1 MSGRSHVLQQNFKW
15 SEFMTKDRFYIEDAG
30 KHDGQIVTVRGWVYN
45 KRSSGKIKFLI
56 LRDGTGLL
64 QGGLFKGECTEEAF
78 GEFEKLTQESS
89 IEVIGKLRKEPRSP
103 GGFELGVQSIKI
115 VQVADPY
122 PISLKEHGVEFL
134 MEKRHLWLRSQRQ
147 WAALRVRSEI
157 MRSIQEFFDDRGF
170 VRFDAPILTPSSCE
184 GTSTL
189 FSTPYFDEKAF
200 LTQSGQ
206 LYGEVGAMAFGKVY
220 VFGPTFRAEKSKTR
234 KHLTEFWMVE
244 PEVAFADLED
254 NMLMGEQFI
263 EHIVQSV
270 LSRKAP
276 ELKILERDLTELEN
290 IKGPFPRISYDEAL
304 KILEKRGIAL
314 PWGEDFGAPHE
325 TALGE
330 EFGKPVFVHH
340 MPSDIKAFYFKQSDT
355 VGGPAVSGTGKYA
368 LGCDLIAPKG
378 YGEIIG
384 GGQRE
389 ESAEVLQRRI
399 AEHGLSEADYSWY
412 LDLRRFGSVP
422 HSGFGLGVERT
433 VAWMTGVEHVRE
445 TIPFPRM
452 LNTLRP

>member
-1 MSGRSHVLQQNFKW
+1 MELRVNKNPFS
-15 SEFMTKDRFYIEDAG
+15 IEKAEQF
-30 KHDGQIVTVRGWVYN
+30 DGQVVTVQGWVYN

-56 LRDGTGLL
+56 IRDGTGML
-64 QGGLFKGECTEEAF
+64 QGVLFKGECDEASF
-78 GEFEKLTQESS
+78 AEFERLTQESS
-89 IEVIGKLRKEPRSP
+89 VEVTGRLRKEPRSP
-103 GGFELGVQSIKI
+103 GGYEMGIQSIR
-115 VQVADPY
+115 VLQVAEPY

-134 MEKRHLWLRSQRQ
+134 MENRHLWIRSSRQ

-157 MRSIQEFFDDRGF
+157 QKSIHEFFDARGF
-170 VRFDAPILTPSSCE
+170 VRFDAPILTPSACE

-189 FSTPYFDEKAF
+189 FSTQYFDEKAY

-206 LYGEVGAMAFGKVY
+206 LYGEAGAMAFGKAY

-254 NMLMGEQFI
+254 NMKLGEEFI

-270 LSRKAP
+270 LSRRSQ
-276 ELKILERDLTELEN
+276 ELKILERDLSQLES
-290 IKGPFPRISYDEAL
+290 IRAPFPRLSYDEA
-304 KILEKRGIAL
+304 IEAL
-314 PWGEDFGAPHE
+314 NKKGVEIPWGEDFGAPHE
-325 TALGE
+325 TALGDI
-330 EFGKPVFVHH
+330 FGKPVFVHH
-340 MPSDIKAFYFKQSDT
+340 MPSQIKAFYFKQSDT
-355 VGGPAVSGTGKYA
+355 VGGPGVQGTGKYA
-368 LGCDLIAPKG
+368 LGCDLIAPYG

-389 ESAEVLQRRI
+389 ESYEVLKRRI
-399 AEHGLSEADYSWY
+399 QEHGLKEEDYSWY

-422 HSGFGLGVERT
+422 HSGFGLGIERT

-452 LNTLRP
+452 LNTLKP

>member
-1 MSGRSHVLQQNFKW
+1 
-15 SEFMTKDRFYIEDAG
+15 MTTKNAFYIENAAQWE
-30 KHDGQIVTVRGWVYN
+30 GQVVTLQGWVYQ
-45 KRSSGKIKFLI
+45 KRSSGKVKFLI
-56 LRDGTGLL
+56 LRDGTGLM
-64 QGGLFKGECTEEAF
+64 QGVLFKGECTPEAF
-78 GEFEKLTQESS
+78 DSFERLTQESAV
-89 IEVIGKLRKEPRSP
+89 EVTGRLKKEPRQP
-103 GGFELGVQSIKI
+103 GGFEMSIQSMKVIQI
-115 VQVADPY
+115 AEPY
-122 PISLKEHGVEFL
+122 PISPKDHGVEFL
-134 MEKRHLWLRSQRQ
+134 MENRHLWVRSSRQ
-147 WAALRVRSEI
+147 WAALRVRAELI
-157 MRSIQEFFDDRGF
+157 RAIHEFFDSRGF
-170 VRFDAPILTPSSCE
+170 IRFDAPILTPSACE

-206 LYGEVGAMAFGKVY
+206 LYGEAGAMAFGKAY

-254 NMLMGEQFI
+254 NMKLGEEFV
-263 EHIVQSV
+263 EHLVQSV
-270 LSRKAP
+270 LNRRAS
-276 ELKILERDLTELEN
+276 ELKTLERDLSKLEL
-290 IKGPFPRISYDEAL
+290 IRAPFPKISYDEAVQ
-304 KILEKRGIAL
+304 ILEKRGVEI
-314 PWGEDFGAPHE
+314 PWGDDFGAPHE

-340 MPSDIKAFYFKQSDT
+340 MPSQIKAFYFKQSDSI
-355 VGGPAVSGTGKYA
+355 GGPGVAGTGRYA
-368 LGCDLIAPKG
+368 LGCDLIAPDG

-389 ESAEVLQRRI
+389 ESVEVLRRRI
-399 AEHGLSEADYSWY
+399 AQHGLKEQDYSWY
-412 LDLRRFGSVP
+412 LDLRRYGSAP
-422 HSGFGLGVERT
+422 HSGFGLGVERM

>member
-1 MSGRSHVLQQNFKW
+1 MLPVIRIESASKHV
-15 SEFMTKDRFYIEDAG
+15 
-30 KHDGQIVTVRGWVYN
+30 GQEVCLRGWVYQ
-45 KRSSGKIKFLI
+45 KRSSGKIKFLM
-56 LRDGTGLL
+56 LRDGSGLM
-64 QGGLFKGECTEEAF
+64 QCVFFKGECTDQAF
-78 GEFEKLTQESS
+78 DDFEKLTQESS
-89 IEVIGKLRKEPRSP
+89 VEVTGTLRENHRQP
-103 GGFELGVQSIKI
+103 GVFELGAKTLKTYQI
-115 VQVADPY
+115 ADTY
-122 PISLKEHGVEFL
+122 PISPKEHGVEFL
-134 MEKRHLWLRSQRQ
+134 MDHRHLWIRSQKQ
-147 WAALRVRSEI
+147 WAALRVRAEI
-157 MRSIQEFFDDRGF
+157 IRSVCEFFDQNGF

-189 FSTPYFDEKAF
+189 FSTPYFDEKAY

-206 LYGEVGAMAFGKVY
+206 LYGEVGAMAFGKIY

-244 PEVAFADLED
+244 PEVAFANLDE
-254 NMLMGEQFI
+254 NMTLGEQFI

-270 LSRKAP
+270 LSRRAP
-276 ELKILERDLTELEN
+276 ELKILERDLTKLES
-290 IKGPFPRISYDEAL
+290 IKGPFPRISYDEAI
-304 KILEKRGIAL
+304 KVLEKRGVGI

-340 MPSDIKAFYFKQSDT
+340 MPAQIKAFYFKQCDSI
-355 VGGPAVSGTGKYA
+355 GGPASTTTGKYA
-368 LGCDLIAPKG
+368 MGCDLIAPDG

-389 ESAEVLQRRI
+389 ESAEVLKARI
-399 AEHGLSEADYSWY
+399 AEHGLNEKDYSWY

-422 HSGFGLGVERT
+422 HSGFGLGIERT

>member
-1 MSGRSHVLQQNFKW
+1 
-15 SEFMTKDRFYIEDAG
+15 MTPNRFYIENAG
-30 KHDGQIVTVRGWVYN
+30 QFDGQTVTVRGWVYN

-56 LRDGTGLL
+56 VRDGTGLM
-64 QGGLFKGECTEEAF
+64 QGILFKGECSEQAF
-78 GEFEKLTQESS
+78 AEFEKLTQESS
-89 IEVIGKLRKEPRSP
+89 VEVVGVIRKEPRSP
-103 GGFELGVQSIKI
+103 GGYELGIRDIKV
-115 VQVADPY
+115 VQVAEPY
-122 PISLKEHGVEFL
+122 PISPKEHGVEFL
-134 MEKRHLWLRSQRQ
+134 MEYRHLWVRSQRQ
-147 WAALRVRSEI
+147 WAALRVRAEI
-157 MRSIQEFFDDRGF
+157 IRSISEFLDNRGF
-170 VRFDAPILTPSSCE
+170 IRFDAPILTPSACE

-189 FSTPYFDEKAF
+189 FGTQYFDEKAY

-206 LYGEVGAMAFGKVY
+206 LYGEVGAMAFGKIY

-244 PEVAFADLED
+244 PEIAFADLED
-254 NMLMGEQFI
+254 NMKLGEEFI

-270 LSRKAP
+270 LSRRAP
-276 ELKILERDLTELEN
+276 ELKILERDLSKLEV
-290 IKGPFPRISYDEAL
+290 IRGPFPRISYDDAL
-304 KILEKRGIAL
+304 KILEKRGVAI

-340 MPSDIKAFYFKQSDT
+340 MPSQIKAFYFKQSDT
-355 VGGPAVSGTGKYA
+355 VGGPGVTGTGKYA
-368 LGCDLIAPKG
+368 LGCDLIAPDG

-389 ESAEVLQRRI
+389 ESYEVLKRRI
-399 AEHGLSEADYSWY
+399 AEHGLKEEDYSWY
-412 LDLRRFGSVP
+412 MDLRRYGSVP
-422 HSGFGLGVERT
+422 HSGFGLGIERT

>member
-1 MSGRSHVLQQNFKW
+1 MSN
-15 SEFMTKDRFYIEDAG
+15 RFYIENAEQF
-30 KHDGQIVTVRGWVYN
+30 DGQIVTVRGWVYH
-45 KRSSGKIKFLI
+45 KRSSGKIKFLV
-56 LRDGTGLL
+56 LRDGTGMM
-64 QGGLFKGECTEEAF
+64 QGVLFKGECAPEAF
-78 GEFEKLTQESS
+78 EDFERLTQESS
-89 IEVIGKLRKEPRSP
+89 VEVTGKLRKEPRSP
-103 GGFELGVQSIKI
+103 GGFELGVQSLKV
-115 VQVADPY
+115 VQVAESY
-122 PISLKEHGVEFL
+122 PISPKEHGVEFL
-134 MEKRHLWLRSQRQ
+134 MEHRHLWVRSAKQ

-157 MRSIQEFFDDRGF
+157 MKSIHDFYEKEGF
-170 VRFDAPILTPSSCE
+170 IRFDAPILTPSACE

-189 FSTPYFDEKAF
+189 FSTQYFDEKAY

-206 LYGEVGAMAFGKVY
+206 LYAEVGAMAFGKVY

-244 PEVAFADLED
+244 PEVAFADLND
-254 NMLMGEQFI
+254 NMDLGERFI

-270 LSRKAP
+270 LANRAR
-276 ELKILERDLTELEN
+276 ELEILERDLSKLEL
-290 IKGPFPRISYDEAL
+290 IRGPFPRISYDEAL
-304 KILEKRGIAL
+304 QVLEKKGVGV

-330 EFGKPVFVHH
+330 VFGKPVFVHH
-340 MPSDIKAFYFKQSDT
+340 MPSQIKAFYFKQSDT
-355 VGGPAVSGTGKYA
+355 VGGPATEGTGKYA
-368 LGCDLIAPKG
+368 LGCDLIAPDG

-389 ESAEVLQRRI
+389 ESYEVLKRRI
-399 AEHGLSEADYSWY
+399 AEHQLKEEDYSWY

-445 TIPFPRM
+445 TIPFPRL

>member
-1 MSGRSHVLQQNFKW
+1 
-15 SEFMTKDRFYIEDAG
+15 MTPNRFYIEDAG
-30 KHDGQIVTVRGWVYN
+30 QFDGQVVTVRGWVYN

-56 LRDGTGLL
+56 LRDGTGLM
-64 QGGLFKGECTEEAF
+64 QSVLFKGECNEEAF
-78 GEFEKLTQESS
+78 AEFDRLTQESS
-89 IEVIGKLRKEPRSP
+89 LEVTGKLRKEPRSP
-103 GGFELGVQSIKI
+103 GGYEMGVQSLKV

-122 PISLKEHGVEFL
+122 PISPKEHGVEFL
-134 MEKRHLWLRSQRQ
+134 MDNRHLWVRSSRQ

-157 MRSIQEFFDDRGF
+157 MRAINEFFDSRGF
-170 VRFDAPILTPSSCE
+170 IRFDAPILTPSSCE

-189 FSTPYFDEKAF
+189 FSTPYFDEKAY

-206 LYGEVGAMAFGKVY
+206 LYGEVGAMAFGKIY

-244 PEVAFADLED
+244 PEVAYADLDD
-254 NMLMGEQFI
+254 NMKLGEEFM
-263 EHIVQSV
+263 EHIVQTV
-270 LSRKAP
+270 LSRRSA
-276 ELKILERDLTELEN
+276 ELKTLERDFSKLES
-290 IKGPFPRISYDEAL
+290 IRGPFPKISYDEAV
-304 KILEKRGIAL
+304 KILEKRGVGI

-340 MPSDIKAFYFKQSDT
+340 MPSQIKAFYFKQSDS
-355 VGGPAVSGTGKYA
+355 VGGPAVSGTGRYA
-368 LGCDLIAPKG
+368 LGCDLIAPDG

-389 ESAEVLQRRI
+389 ENVDVLKRRI
-399 AEHGLSEADYSWY
+399 AEHGLKEADYSWY

-433 VAWMTGVEHVRE
+433 VAWLTGVEHVRE

>member
-1 MSGRSHVLQQNFKW
+1 MMATENSQSGAATQGPASRAFTIARAEHFDGKEVVL
-15 SEFMTKDRFYIEDAG
+15 
-30 KHDGQIVTVRGWVYN
+30 RGWVFN
-45 KRSSGKIKFLI
+45 KRSSGKIKFLMM
-56 LRDGTGLL
+56 RDGSGLM
-64 QGGLFKGECTEEAF
+64 QGILFKGECSEEAF
-78 GEFEKLTQESS
+78 QDFEKLTQESS
-89 IEVIGKLRKEPRSP
+89 IEVTGVIRKEPRSV
-103 GGFELGVQSIKI
+103 GGFEMGVRSFKI
-115 VQVADPY
+115 IQVAEPY
-122 PISLKEHGVEFL
+122 PISPKDHGVEFL
-134 MEKRHLWLRSQRQ
+134 MENRHLWIRSQRQ
-147 WAALRVRSEI
+147 WAALRVRAEI
-157 MRSIQEFFDDRGF
+157 IRAIHEFFDQRDF
-170 VRFDAPILTPSSCE
+170 VRFDAPILTPSACE

-189 FSTPYFDEKAF
+189 FSTPYFDEKAY

-244 PEVAFADLED
+244 PEVAFNDLND
-254 NMLMGEQFI
+254 NMLLGEQFI
-263 EHIVQSV
+263 ESIVQSV
-270 LSRKAP
+270 LDKRSK
-276 ELKILERDLTELEN
+276 ELKILDRDLSQLES
-290 IKGPFPRISYDEAL
+290 IRGPFPRISYDEAI
-304 KILEKRGIAL
+304 KILEKRGVAI

-340 MPSDIKAFYFKQSDT
+340 MPAQIKAFYFKQSDT
-355 VGGPAVSGTGKYA
+355 VGGPGVEGNGKYA
-368 LGCDLIAPKG
+368 LGCDLIAPMG

-389 ESAEVLQRRI
+389 ENVDVLRRRI
-399 AEHGLSEADYSWY
+399 AEHGLQESDYSWY

>member
-1 MSGRSHVLQQNFKW
+1 
-15 SEFMTKDRFYIEDAG
+15 MTSDRFYIENSSQF
-30 KHDGQIVTVRGWVYN
+30 DGQVVTVKGWVYH
-45 KRSSGKIKFLI
+45 KRSSGKIKFLVV
-56 LRDGTGLL
+56 RDGTGLM
-64 QGGLFKGECTEEAF
+64 QSILFKGECSEDSFAQ
-78 GEFEKLTQESS
+78 FEKLTQESS
-89 IEVIGKLRKEPRSP
+89 VEITGKLRKEPRSP
-103 GGFELGVQSIKI
+103 GGYEMGVQSLRV
-115 VQVADPY
+115 VQIAEPY
-122 PISLKEHGVEFL
+122 PISPKEHGIEFL
-134 MEKRHLWLRSQRQ
+134 MEKRHLWVRSARQ

-157 MRSIQEFFDDRGF
+157 MRSINEFFDSQGF
-170 VRFDAPILTPSSCE
+170 IRFDAPILTPSPCE

-189 FSTPYFDEKAF
+189 FSTAYFDQTAY

-206 LYGEVGAMAFGKVY
+206 LYSEVGAMAFGKVY

-254 NMLMGEQFI
+254 NMKLGESLI
-263 EHIVQSV
+263 EHIVQTV
-270 LSRKAP
+270 LSKKAE
-276 ELKILERDLTELEN
+276 ELKILERDRSKLES
-290 IKGPFPRISYDEAL
+290 IRAPFPRISYDDAI
-304 KILEKRGIAL
+304 KILDKKGIGVS
-314 PWGEDFGAPHE
+314 WGEDFGAPHE

-330 EFGKPVFVHH
+330 EFEKPVFIHH
-340 MPSDIKAFYFKQSDT
+340 MPSQIKAFYFKQSDT
-355 VGGPAVSGTGKYA
+355 VGGSGVSGTGRYA
-368 LGCDLIAPKG
+368 LGCDLIAPDG

-389 ESAEVLQRRI
+389 DNLDVLMHRI
-399 AEHGLSEADYSWY
+399 SEHSLNIQDYSWY
-412 LDLRRFGSVP
+412 TDLRKFGSVP

>member
-1 MSGRSHVLQQNFKW
+1 MSENPSFYIKDAEQFEGRS
-15 SEFMTKDRFYIEDAG
+15 
-30 KHDGQIVTVRGWVYN
+30 VTVKGWVFN
-45 KRSSGKIKFLI
+45 LRSSGKIKFLI
-56 LRDGTGLL
+56 LRDGTGLM
-64 QGGLFKGECTEEAF
+64 QSILFRGECAEEAF
-78 GEFEKLTQESS
+78 LDFEKLTQESS
-89 IEVIGKLRKEPRSP
+89 VEVTGKIRKEPRSP
-103 GGFELGVQSIKI
+103 GGYEMGVQFLKI
-115 VQVADPY
+115 VNVAEAY
-122 PISLKEHGVEFL
+122 PISPKEHGVEFL
-134 MEKRHLWLRSQRQ
+134 MENRHLWIRSQKQ

-157 MRSIQEFFDDRGF
+157 IRSIHEFFHSEDF
-170 VRFDAPILTPSSCE
+170 VHFDAPILTPSACE

-189 FSTPYFDEKAF
+189 FETEYFDEKAY

-244 PEVAFADLED
+244 PEVAYADLED
-254 NMLMGEQFI
+254 NMCLGDRFI
-263 EHIVQSV
+263 AHIVKSV
-270 LSRKAP
+270 LRNRAP
-276 ELKILERDLTELEN
+276 ELKILERDVSQLQN
-290 IKGPFPRISYDEAL
+290 IQAPFPRISYDEAVQ
-304 KILEKRGIAL
+304 ILEKRGVGI

-330 EFGKPVFVHH
+330 EFGGRPVWVHH
-340 MPSDIKAFYFKQSDT
+340 MPSQIKAFYFKQSDA
-355 VGGPAVSGTGKYA
+355 VGGLGVLGTGKYA
-368 LGCDLIAPKG
+368 LGCDLIAPFG

-384 GGQRE
+384 GGVRE
-389 ESAEVLQRRI
+389 ESAETLRARF
-399 AEHGLSEADYSWY
+399 AEHGLNEKDYSWY

-422 HSGFGLGVERT
+422 HAGFGLGIERT

>member
-1 MSGRSHVLQQNFKW
+1 MKQ
-15 SEFMTKDRFYIEDAG
+15 RFYIEDAS
-30 KHDGQIVTVRGWVYN
+30 KYDGQVVTVKGWVYN
-45 KRSSGKIKFLI
+45 KRSSGKIKFI
-56 LRDGTGLL
+56 VMRDGTGLM
-64 QGGLFKGECTEEAF
+64 QGVLFKGECSEEAF

-89 IEVIGKLRKEPRSP
+89 VEVTGKLRAEPRSA
-103 GGFELGVQSIKI
+103 GGYEMGVQSIKI

-122 PISLKEHGVEFL
+122 PITPKEHGVEYL
-134 MEKRHLWLRSQRQ
+134 MENRHLWVRSQRQ
-147 WAALRVRSEI
+147 WAALRVRAEI
-157 MRSIQEFFDDRGF
+157 IRSISEFFDNRGF
-170 VRFDAPILTPSSCE
+170 VRFDAPILTPSACE
-184 GTSTL
+184 GTSNL
-189 FSTPYFDEKAF
+189 FGTDYFDEKAY

-206 LYGEVGAMAFGKVY
+206 LYGEVGAMAFGKIY
-220 VFGPTFRAEKSKTR
+220 TFGPTFRAEKSKTR
-234 KHLTEFWMVE
+234 KHLTEFWMIE
-244 PEVAFADLED
+244 PEVAYNDLND
-254 NMLMGEQFI
+254 NMDLAEAFI

-270 LSRKAP
+270 ITRRAA
-276 ELKILERDLTELEN
+276 ELKILERDVAELEKL
-290 IKGPFPRISYDEAL
+290 KGPFPRISYDEAL
-304 KILEKRGIAL
+304 KVLEKRGCGI

-340 MPSDIKAFYFKQSDT
+340 MPSQIKAFYFKQSDT
-355 VGGPAVSGTGKYA
+355 VGGPAVTGTGKYA
-368 LGCDLIAPKG
+368 LGCDLIAPAG

-389 ESAEVLQRRI
+389 ESAEVLKRRI
-399 AEHGLSEADYSWY
+399 AEHGLNEADYNSY

-422 HSGFGLGVERT
+422 HSGFGLGLERT

>member
-1 MSGRSHVLQQNFKW
+1 
-15 SEFMTKDRFYIEDAG
+15 MTPNRFYIEDAS
-30 KHDGQIVTVRGWVYN
+30 KHVGQTVTVRGWVYN

-56 LRDGTGLL
+56 LRDGTGIV
-64 QGGLFKGECTEEAF
+64 QGVLFKGECAEQAF
-78 GEFEKLTQESS
+78 EDFEKVTQESS
-89 IEVIGKLRKEPRSP
+89 VEVIGVVRANPR
-103 GGFELGVQSIKI
+103 GGFELGVQSFKI
-115 VQVADPY
+115 LQTAEPY
-122 PISLKEHGVEFL
+122 PITPKDHGVEFL
-134 MEKRHLWLRSQRQ
+134 MENRHLWVRSQRQ
-147 WAALRVRSEI
+147 WAALRVRHEI
-157 MRSIQEFFDDRGF
+157 MKSINEFFDKQGF
-170 VRFDAPILTPSSCE
+170 IRFDAPILTPSACE

-206 LYGEVGAMAFGKVY
+206 LYGEVGAMAFGKIY

-244 PEVAFADLED
+244 PEMAYYDLED
-254 NMLMGEQFI
+254 NMALGERFI
-263 EHIVQSV
+263 EHIVQNV
-270 LSRKAP
+270 LANRGP
-276 ELKILERDLTELEN
+276 ELKILERDLTQLEV

-304 KILEKRGIAL
+304 QSLEKKGVGI

-330 EFGKPVFVHH
+330 EFGGKPVFVHH
-340 MPSDIKAFYFKQSDT
+340 MPSQIKAFYFKQSDT
-355 VGGPAVSGTGKYA
+355 VGGPGVSGTGKYA
-368 LGCDLIAPKG
+368 LGCDLIAPFG

-389 ESAEVLQRRI
+389 ESVDVLKRRI

-412 LDLRRFGSVP
+412 MDLRRFGSVP

-452 LNTLRP
+452 INTLRP

>member
-1 MSGRSHVLQQNFKW
+1 MSN
-15 SEFMTKDRFYIEDAG
+15 RFYIENAEQF
-30 KHDGQIVTVRGWVYN
+30 DGQIVTVRGWVYH
-45 KRSSGKIKFLI
+45 KRSSGKIKFLV
-56 LRDGTGLL
+56 LRDGTGMM
-64 QGGLFKGECTEEAF
+64 QGVLFKGECAPEAF
-78 GEFEKLTQESS
+78 EDFERLTQESS
-89 IEVIGKLRKEPRSP
+89 VEVTGKLRKEPRSP
-103 GGFELGVQSIKI
+103 GGFELGVQSLKV
-115 VQVADPY
+115 VQVAESY
-122 PISLKEHGVEFL
+122 PISPKEHGVEFL
-134 MEKRHLWLRSQRQ
+134 MEHRHLWVRSAKQ

-157 MRSIQEFFDDRGF
+157 MKSIHDFYEKEGF
-170 VRFDAPILTPSSCE
+170 IRFDAPILTPSACE

-189 FSTPYFDEKAF
+189 FSTQYFDEKAY

-206 LYGEVGAMAFGKVY
+206 LYAEVGAMAFGKVY

-244 PEVAFADLED
+244 PEVAFADLND
-254 NMLMGEQFI
+254 NMDLGERFI

-270 LSRKAP
+270 LANRAR
-276 ELKILERDLTELEN
+276 ELEILERDLSKLEL
-290 IKGPFPRISYDEAL
+290 IRGPFPRISYDEAL
-304 KILEKRGIAL
+304 QVLEKKGVGV

-330 EFGKPVFVHH
+330 VFGKPVFVHH
-340 MPSDIKAFYFKQSDT
+340 MPSQIKAFYFKQSDT
-355 VGGPAVSGTGKYA
+355 VGGPATEGTGKYA
-368 LGCDLIAPKG
+368 LGCDLMAPDG

-389 ESAEVLQRRI
+389 ESYEVLKRRI
-399 AEHGLSEADYSWY
+399 AEHQLKEEDYSWY

-445 TIPFPRM
+445 TIPFPRL

>member
-1 MSGRSHVLQQNFKW
+1 MNTV
-15 SEFMTKDRFYIEDAG
+15 YIEDAS
-30 KHDGQIVTVRGWVYN
+30 KHDGEVVHMRGWVYN
-45 KRSSGKIKFLI
+45 KRSSGKIKFLV
-56 LRDGTGLL
+56 LRDGTGLI
-64 QGGLFKGECTEEAF
+64 QGILFKGECSEDAF

-89 IEVIGKLRKEPRSP
+89 VEITGKLRKEPRSP
-103 GGFELGVQSIKI
+103 GGFEIGIQTLKI
-115 VQVADPY
+115 VSIAEAY
-122 PISLKEHGVEFL
+122 PISPKEHGVEFL
-134 MEKRHLWLRSQRQ
+134 MDHRHLWVRSQRQ

-157 MRSIQEFFDDRGF
+157 MKSINGFFDSRGF
-170 VRFDAPILTPSSCE
+170 IRFDAPILTPSSCE

-189 FSTPYFDEKAF
+189 FSTPYFEEKAY

-206 LYGEVGAMAFGKVY
+206 LYGEVGAMAFGKIY

-244 PEVAFADLED
+244 PEVAFADLNE
-254 NMLMGEQFI
+254 NMTLGEQFI

-270 LSRKAP
+270 LANRAP
-276 ELKILERDLTELEN
+276 ELKILERDLTKLES

-304 KILEKRGIAL
+304 KVLEKRGISI

-340 MPSDIKAFYFKQSDT
+340 MPSQIKAFYFKQSDS
-355 VGGPAVSGTGKYA
+355 VGGPGVEGTGKYA
-368 LGCDLIAPKG
+368 LGCDLIAPDG

-389 ESAEVLQRRI
+389 ESYEVLKRRI
-399 AEHGLSEADYSWY
+399 AEHNLSEADYSWY
-412 LDLRRFGSVP
+412 MDLRRYGSVP
-422 HSGFGLGVERT
+422 HAGFGLGVERT

>member
-1 MSGRSHVLQQNFKW
+1 
-15 SEFMTKDRFYIEDAG
+15 MTKDRFYIEDAA
-30 KHDGQIVTVRGWVYN
+30 KHDGKIVTVRGWVYN

-56 LRDGTGLL
+56 MRDGTGLM
-64 QGGLFKGECTEEAF
+64 QGVLFKGECADEAF
-78 GEFEKLTQESS
+78 DIFEKLTQESS
-89 IEVIGKLRKEPRSP
+89 VEVTGVIRPAPRQP
-103 GGFELGVQSIKI
+103 GGYEMGIQSIKP
-115 VQVADPY
+115 VQIAEPF
-122 PISLKEHGVEFL
+122 PITPKEHGVEFL
-134 MEKRHLWLRSQRQ
+134 MENRHLWVRSQRQ

-157 MRSIQEFFDDRGF
+157 FRAINEFFDKQGF
-170 VRFDAPILTPSSCE
+170 IRFDAPILTPSACE

-189 FSTPYFDEKAF
+189 FGTNYFDEKAY

-206 LYGEVGAMAFGKVY
+206 LYGEVGAMAFGKIY

-244 PEVAFADLED
+244 PEVAYADLED
-254 NMLMGEQFI
+254 NMELGEKFI
-263 EHIVQSV
+263 EHIVQTV
-270 LSRKAP
+270 LANRAS
-276 ELKILERDLTELEN
+276 ELKILERDLTKLEA
-290 IKGPFPRISYDEAL
+290 IKGPFPRISYDEAIR
-304 KILEKRGIAL
+304 ILEKKGVGI

-340 MPSDIKAFYFKQSDT
+340 MPSQIKAFYFKQSDT
-355 VGGPAVSGTGKYA
+355 VGGPGVEGTGKYA
-368 LGCDLIAPKG
+368 LGCDLIAPDG

-389 ESAEVLQRRI
+389 ENVDVLKRRI
-399 AEHGLSEADYSWY
+399 AEHGLNEQDYSWY
-412 LDLRRFGSVP
+412 LDLRRFGSAP

>member
-1 MSGRSHVLQQNFKW
+1 MSN
-15 SEFMTKDRFYIEDAG
+15 RFYIENAEQF
-30 KHDGQIVTVRGWVYN
+30 DGQVVTVRGWVYH
-45 KRSSGKIKFLI
+45 KRSSGKIKFLV
-56 LRDGTGLL
+56 LRDGTGMM
-64 QGGLFKGECTEEAF
+64 QGVLFKGECAPEAF
-78 GEFEKLTQESS
+78 EDFERLTQESS
-89 IEVIGKLRKEPRSP
+89 VEVTGKLRKEPRSP
-103 GGFELGVQSIKI
+103 GGFELGVQSLKV
-115 VQVADPY
+115 VQVAESY
-122 PISLKEHGVEFL
+122 PISPKEHGVEFL
-134 MEKRHLWLRSQRQ
+134 MEHRHLWVRSAKQ

-157 MRSIQEFFDDRGF
+157 MKSIHDFYEKEGF
-170 VRFDAPILTPSSCE
+170 IRFDAPILTPSACE

-189 FSTPYFDEKAF
+189 FSTQYFDEKAY

-206 LYGEVGAMAFGKVY
+206 LYAEVGAMAFGKVY

-244 PEVAFADLED
+244 PEVAFADLND
-254 NMLMGEQFI
+254 NMDLGERFI

-270 LSRKAP
+270 LANRAR
-276 ELKILERDLTELEN
+276 ELEILERDLSKLEL
-290 IKGPFPRISYDEAL
+290 IRGPFPRISYDEAL
-304 KILEKRGIAL
+304 QVLEKKGVGV

-330 EFGKPVFVHH
+330 VFGKPVFVHH
-340 MPSDIKAFYFKQSDT
+340 MPSQIKAFYFKQSDT
-355 VGGPAVSGTGKYA
+355 VGGPATEGTGKYA
-368 LGCDLIAPKG
+368 LGCDLIAPDG

-389 ESAEVLQRRI
+389 ESYEVLKRRI
-399 AEHGLSEADYSWY
+399 AEHQLKEEDYSWY

-445 TIPFPRM
+445 TIPFPRL

>member
-1 MSGRSHVLQQNFKW
+1 MNDFRISNASAF
-15 SEFMTKDRFYIEDAG
+15 EG
-30 KHDGQIVTVRGWVYN
+30 KTVTVQGWVYN
-45 KRSSGKIKFLI
+45 KRSSGKIKFLMT
-56 LRDGTGLL
+56 RDGSGII
-64 QGGLFKGECTEEAF
+64 QGVLVKGECTDESF
-78 GEFEKLTQESS
+78 DLFEKITQESS
-89 IEVIGKLRKEPRSP
+89 VKVTGVIRKNPR
-103 GGFELGVQSIKI
+103 GDFELGVQNIELVSL
-115 VQVADPY
+115 AETY
-122 PISLKEHGVEFL
+122 PISLKDHGVEFL
-134 MEKRHLWLRSQRQ
+134 MENRHLWIRSQKQ
-147 WAALRVRSEI
+147 WATLRVRSEI
-157 MRSIQEFFDDRGF
+157 IHTIHEFFHKEGF
-170 VRFDAPILTPSSCE
+170 IHFDAPILTPSSCE

-189 FSTPYFDEKAF
+189 FSTNYFDEKAY

-206 LYGEVGAMAFGKVY
+206 LYGEVGAMAFGKIY

-244 PEVAFADLED
+244 PEVAFANLAD
-254 NMLMGEQFI
+254 NMDLGEKFI
-263 EHIVQSV
+263 EYVVQTVVS
-270 LSRKAP
+270 KCGK
-276 ELKILERDLTELEN
+276 ELKILERDLKELET

-304 KILEKRGIAL
+304 KILEKRGVAI

-340 MPSDIKAFYFKQSDT
+340 MPAEIKAFYFKQSDT
-355 VGGPAVSGTGKYA
+355 VGGPGVTTNGKYA

-389 ESAEVLQRRI
+389 ESVEVLKRRI
-399 AEHGLSEADYSWY
+399 AEHKLDEKDYSWY
-412 LDLRRFGSVP
+412 LDMRRFGSVP

-433 VAWMTGVEHVRE
+433 VAWITGAEHVRE